1 MVDVQSGLNMIESIR
16 FTSTVT
22 DQWRE
27 IYNHQRPHQAP
38 DFNVPASRYRQSE
51 LCYQEV
57 PAELEYGDDDEVR
70 TVQAN
75 GELNW

>member
-1 MVDVQSGLNMIESIR
+1 MIESIR
-16 FTSTVT
+16 YTSTVT

-27 IYNHQRPHQAP
+27 IYNHQRPHQAL